1 MGRQTS
7 RGRSL
12 RRLGA
17 RRWFAFLPVVSC
29 LLLCLMSASVD
40 AQSRGR
46 GADEGLLPPDA
57 DAAWR
62 KDPYTRGEPEATA
75 LAGYTA
81 MGRLPWGDDHST
93 MQIEEVL
100 GTVQTL
106 WVETAHFRVGSTL
119 PEYKIEKED
128 KSKLQS
134 DLKALKE
141 RLPRVKV
148 KVRELDRWLRLHLYA
163 MRLEDSYAKVQELL
177 GVTDADFPST
187 AEEAAAADPFMGNG
201 VFLGLRDKF
210 CVLLLEKR
218 SSLGRYGQRY
228 GKTSNASGDSPLRLG
243 FHGRGSLAFVTTE
256 EFFEGHF
263 ANDVSLHTHLVFNI
277 TIQLLNGFKDYYHAY
292 PRWVIE
298 GLAYGFMREVD
309 ELHPTFS
316 GIKEKLSEEIIET
329 DWPVKVRKRVKVDY
343 YPSAKTLM
351 AWEQGEKLEF
361 ADHTMMWSRVDYLLQ
376 EHPEGFRRFLHEL
389 KAPLPT
395 SGRSPTYKEV
405 LARQDE
411 VMQTELGFDADGFD
425 EQWASWVLK
434 TYPKR

>member
-1 MGRQTS
+1 MH
-7 RGRSL
+7 
-12 RRLGA
+12 RLGA
-17 RRWFAFLPVVSC
+17 WKRFVFLSVLSC
-29 LLLCLMSASVD
+29 LLFCLMPVSVD

-62 KDPYTRGEPEATA
+62 QDPYTRGEPEAMGV
-75 LAGYTA
+75 AGYTA

-100 GTVQTL
+100 GAVQTL

-148 KVRELDRWLRLHLYA
+148 KIRELDRWLRLHLYA

-187 AEEAAAADPFMGNG
+187 AEEVAAADPFMGNG

-228 GKTSNASGDSPLRLG
+228 GNASASGDSPLRLG

-263 ANDVSLHTHLVFNI
+263 DNDVSLHTHLVFNI
-277 TIQLLNGFKDYYHAY
+277 TIQLLNGFKDYYHTY
-292 PRWVIE
+292 PRWLIE
-298 GLAYGFMREVD
+298 GIAYEFMREVD

-316 GIKEKLSEEIIET
+316 GIKEKLSKELIES

-343 YPSAKTLM
+343 YPSAKSLM

-361 ADHTMMWSRVDYLLQ
+361 ADHTMMWSRVDYLMK
-376 EHPEGFRRFLHEL
+376 EHPDGFRRFLHGL
-389 KAPLPT
+389 KAPLPI
-395 SGRSPTYKEV
+395 SGRSPTYEEV

-411 VMQTELGFDADGFD
+411 VMLAELGFDADGFD
-425 EQWASWVLK
+425 ELWAPWVLK
-434 TYPKR
+434 NYPKR